1 VGVNG
6 LEYLDRVAVAL
17 AKLPG
22 IGRRSAERMA
32 FGLAWDTDGVLRE
45 LVQALREAEESMR
58 LCSRCGGIT
67 TVKEMPC
74 RLCTNPARDGAMV
87 CVVQSPSDIVAI
99 ERSGSYKGR
108 YHALMG
114 IVSPMHGDGPED
126 LRIQSLLARV
136 DEERFQEVILA
147 LGTDVE
153 SEATSSYL
161 TELLKDRNVRVTRLA
176 SGIPVGS
183 GVGYSDSLTLSR
195 AMKGRQT
202 A

>member
-1 VGVNG
+1 VNG

-32 FGLAWDTDGVLRE
+32 FGLAWDADGVLRE
-45 LVQALREAEESMR
+45 LVHALRDAEANVR
-58 LCSRCGGIT
+58 LCNRCGGIT
-67 TVKEMPC
+67 TVAETPC
-74 RLCTNPARDGAMV
+74 RLCSSPARDQAIV
-87 CVVQSPSDIVAI
+87 CVVESPADIVAI
-99 ERSGSYKGR
+99 ERTGSYKGR

-114 IVSPMHGDGPED
+114 VISPMHGEGPDD
-126 LRIQSLLARV
+126 LRIRSLLDRV
-136 DEERFQEVILA
+136 DAEGFKEVILA

-153 SEATSSYL
+153 SEATASYL
-161 TELLKDRNVRVTRLA
+161 TELLKERPVRVTKLA

-183 GVGYSDSLTLSR
+183 GVGYSDPVTLTR
-195 AMKGRQT
+195 AMRGRQM